1 MAPPN
6 PEARPHCL
14 PPILRKTIRNS
25 LPSYSKGSWGLSV
38 LLRVEGI
45 FTPRTISLSPWSRQ
59 RGCRYAIRAG
69 RNLPDKEFRYLRT
82 VIVTAAVY
90 RGFGSMLAHLPL
102 TFRHRAGVRPY
113 TSSHDF
119 AEPCVFTKQSPPPG
133 LCHPPILAYEQ
144 VSLIPKLRE

>member
-1 MAPPN
+1 MPLHATAGFQSAWGDLRAPPLQFRRRPPQSNCPPGSVPNPVEGSRLESQIVQGGISTLAPPN

-59 RGCRYAIRAG
+59 RGCRYAFVQVG
-69 RNLPDKEFRYLRT
+69 TYPTRNLP
-82 VIVTAAVY
+82 
-90 RGFGSMLAHLPL
+90 
-102 TFRHRAGVRPY
+102 
-113 TSSHDF
+113 
-119 AEPCVFTKQSPPPG
+119 
-133 LCHPPILAYEQ
+133 
-144 VSLIPKLRE
+144 